1 MTLRDVEKAV
11 SNGPAV
17 APAAG
22 EPRQRFGNVK
32 PRSSVDNLLRT
43 IQQHHVQL
51 SLMAD
56 TKASILITISSIVVT
71 IALSNS
77 AKPQLRPALLTLAA
91 ACLFS
96 LLLAVIAILPNFRP
110 RGAAGQPG
118 RRNMLFFGHFATMS
132 EDDYMAEIERALE
145 NDAILYET
153 AVRDIHSLGVYL
165 YKKKYRFL
173 RFAYVS
179 LITGFVLATIVEVWA
194 IWG

>member
-1 MTLRDVEKAV
+1 MTLRDVEKPDSDGSAV
-11 SNGPAV
+11 V
-17 APAAG
+17 PAAG
-22 EPRQRFGNVK
+22 APPQRFGKVVA
-32 PRSSVDNLLRT
+32 RTSVDNLLRT

-71 IALSNS
+71 IALSRS
-77 AKPQLRPALLTLAA
+77 GDPQFRPALLTLAA

-96 LLLAVIAILPNFRP
+96 LLLAVIAILPTFRP
-110 RGAAGQPG
+110 HGAAGQPG
-118 RRNMLFFGHFATMS
+118 RRNLLFFGHFATMS
-132 EDDYMAEIERALE
+132 EDDYMAEVERAME

-179 LITGFVLATIVEVWA
+179 LIAGFLLATIVEAWA
-194 IWG
+194 MWG